1 MYQNTISLINES
13 LYLYYAINDTKM
25 IIGYARVSTTD
36 QNLDL
41 QIDALKKA
49 GCTKIYSEK
58 VSSAKDRPEL
68 AKLIE
73 NLRPNDKVIV
83 WKLDRLGRSVKD
95 LITTVTTFHAINV
108 SFQSITDNIDTN
120 TTAGRLMF
128 NIFGALAEFE
138 RDTIRERT
146 NAGLT
151 AARARGR
158 NGGRKL
164 GLSKTNQSKAETARI
179 LYAQKNKTVDEIA
192 SDLGVGRATIYRWI
206 K

>member
-1 MYQNTISLINES
+1 
-13 LYLYYAINDTKM
+13 M
-25 IIGYARVSTTD
+25 IIGYARVSTQD

-49 GCTKIYSEK
+49 GCEKIYSEK
-58 VSSAKDRPEL
+58 VSSVKDRPQL
-68 AKLIE
+68 DKLIE

-95 LITTVTTFHAINV
+95 LITIVTTLHAINV
-108 SFQSITDNIDTN
+108 SFQSITDNIDTT

-146 NAGLT
+146 KAGLE

-158 NGGRKL
+158 NGGRKN
-164 GLSKTNQSKAETARI
+164 GLSKTNQSKADTARI